1 MLLAFITDNVIYMT
15 NKTKNISI
23 GDAVIVTT
31 QNDLYVGDV
40 LEITDTQ
47 LTMTY
52 FNSLKDQV
60 REVEIMLDK
69 IERVEEDI

>member
-1 MLLAFITDNVIYMT
+1 MYTGTPCA

-31 QNDLYVGDV
+31 QNDLYVGEV

>member
-1 MLLAFITDNVIYMT
+1 MT

-31 QNDLYVGDV
+31 QNDLYVGEV

>member
-31 QNDLYVGDV
+31 QNDLYVGEV